1 MRYFKLFISIA
12 FVFICGNLRA
22 NNILISNITS
32 VTGSGYVQLQFDLS
46 WENSW
51 YTNATNYDAAWIFF
65 KFKDNDGTWRHLNLT
80 NANNTVTGGYTIT
93 VPADK
98 TGAFIYRSAV
108 GSGTVTLTGVQV
120 GVTNLP
126 GSFDVKGF
134 AIEMVR
140 IPSADTYYLGDGT
153 NNPSYYM
160 TGSSGTPFLVNSNII
175 TLGTTAGT
183 QLNDQMSGGFTGALA
198 ASFPIG
204 YNSTPFTLYMMKHE
218 ITQGAY
224 RDFLNT
230 LTYTQQ
236 VSRTQA
242 APNSAAGTFAVSG
255 VGLST
260 RRNGL
265 KIATAGVA
273 SATPAVYGCDLSGN
287 LVYNETTDGEWILEG
302 YLIWPDVAA
311 FLDWAALRPMTELE
325 YEKSCRGPNAA
336 VLGEVASG
344 TAAINTN
351 LLTLNNSGAS
361 NEVVASYPGSIY
373 NSNINYQNSSNGGS
387 GNPMRVGIH
396 ATAYA
401 TRISSGAGYYGC
413 LDLSGNAVEMTVHTG
428 NVAGRSFTGLSGDG
442 TLTTAG
448 DANTDFWPGINGNTI
463 VISAN
468 TAFGGATGVT
478 GSAGVI
484 HRGGTGGSAA
494 LNIIVSFRGT
504 VGSVGGTRGNSQ
516 AQEGGRGVKSF

>member
-1 MRYFKLFISIA
+1 MKSIKLLISIGVV
-12 FVFICGNLRA
+12 FVCTAVRA
-22 NNILISNITS
+22 NNITLTNISS
-32 VTGSGYVQLQFDLS
+32 VSGSGYVQLQFDLS

-51 YTNATNYDAAWIFF
+51 NTNSTNYDAAWIFF

-80 NANNTVTGGYTIT
+80 NANNTVTGGYAIT

-98 TGAFIYRSAV
+98 TGAFIYRSAS
-108 GSGTVTLTGVQV
+108 GSGTVTLTGVQL
-120 GVTNLP
+120 GVNNLP

-140 IPSADTYYLGDGT
+140 IPSADTYYVGDGT
-153 NNPSYYM
+153 VSIVYYQA
-160 TGSSGTPFLVNSNII
+160 GAASGTAFLVNSNSI
-175 TLGTTAGT
+175 TMGTTAG
-183 QLNDQMSGGFTGALA
+183 QLNDGMGGNGNTLA

-204 YNSTPFTLYMMKHE
+204 YNSSPFTLYMMKHE

-273 SATPAVYGCDLSGN
+273 SATPAVYGCDLNGTGG
-287 LVYNETTDGEWILEG
+287 YNETTDGEWIPEG

-336 VLGEVASG
+336 VLNEVASG

>member
-22 NNILISNITS
+22 NNILISNVTS

-65 KFKDNDGTWRHLNLT
+65 KFKDNDGTWRHLSLT

-98 TGAFIYRSAV
+98 TGAFIYRSAS
-108 GSGTVTLTGVQV
+108 GSGTVTLTGIQV
-120 GVTNLP
+120 GVINLP

-153 NNPSYYM
+153 NASNYYK
-160 TGSSGTPFLVNSNII
+160 TGVSSGTPFLVNSNTV
-175 TLGTTAGT
+175 TLGTGGT
-183 QLNDQMSGGFTGALA
+183 ELNDQMSSGFTGPLA

-204 YNSTPFTLYMMKHE
+204 YNSTTPFALYMMKHE

-236 VSRTQA
+236 TSRTNV
-242 APNSAAGTFAVSG
+242 APNSAAGTFVVAPSA
-255 VGLST
+255 T

-265 KIATAGVA
+265 KIATPGVA
-273 SATPAVYGCDLSGN
+273 SATPAVYGCDLNGTGG
-287 LVYNETTDGEWILEG
+287 YNETTDGEWIPEG

-325 YEKSCRGPNAA
+325 YEKACRGPNAA

-351 LLTLNNSGAS
+351 LLTLNNSGAA
-361 NEVVASYPGSIY
+361 NEVVASYPGSVY

-413 LDLSGNAVEMTVHTG
+413 LDLSGNTVEMTVHTG

-463 VISAN
+463 VLSAN

-484 HRGGTGGSAA
+484 YRGGNAGSSAA
-494 LNIIVSFRGT
+494 SILVSIRSG
-504 VGSVGGTRGNSQ
+504 VGSVGGTRGATQSLD
-516 AQEGGRGVKSF
+516 GGRGVKSF